1 MFFVFSLGETC
12 SHVAT
17 VLFNVEAD
25 VNPVAPIAQIRF
37 YSKKAKDCSLLTP
50 HTTPPPPYLPE
61 DQCIKFLSKLSA
73 ETREC

>member
-50 HTTPPPPYLPE
+50 PSPYHPE